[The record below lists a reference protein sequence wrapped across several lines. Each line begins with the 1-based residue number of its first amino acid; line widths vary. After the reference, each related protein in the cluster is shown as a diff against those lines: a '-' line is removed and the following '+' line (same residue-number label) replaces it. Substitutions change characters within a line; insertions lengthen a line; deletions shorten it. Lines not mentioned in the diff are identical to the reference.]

1 MKSDSFDRSLIE
13 NNLASRPPSLVAHY
27 TSINTLI
34 HFLKPVHSGVDGRGG
49 WTSAFA
55 SPIQFLNDRQE
66 LRLGLSTLSRSTSAV
81 KVSSAVAGILQELI
95 LSNGDL
101 RSDPF
106 QMSFSGS
113 PDELGQWRGYGK
125 NGYGCSIQT
134 DIASLNRLSAV
145 SGWVIYDPNAQE
157 NFARTILESI
167 ADLEDPLLIQQ
178 YLSAAASF
186 IKHPGFAQENE
197 YRVIV
202 FPDPEQVKYRP
213 IGDRISQYVDLLENT
228 SLSVNQILIGPA
240 WQLSGLTATEF
251 ENHHVV
257 QPIRRLLNAAKQE
270 SALLMPSSIPY
281 DPE

>member
-1 MKSDSFDRSLIE
+1 MGPPLI
-13 NNLASRPPSLVAHY
+13 
-27 TSINTLI
+27 
-34 HFLKPVHSGVDGRGG
+34 GD
-49 WTSAFA
+49 
-55 SPIQFLNDRQE
+55 
-66 LRLGLSTLSRSTSAV
+66 STLAFV
-81 KVSSAVAGILQELI
+81 LDELVNC
-95 LSNGDL
+95 NGDQKF
-101 RSDPF
+101 DPF

-134 DIASLNRLSAV
+134 DVASLHALSAV
-145 SGWVIYDPNAQE
+145 SGWVIYDQE
-157 NFARTILESI
+157 QQEEFARAVLQSI
-167 ADLEDPLLIQQ
+167 SDIDDPLLIQQ

-202 FPDPEQVKYRP
+202 FPDASQVRYRP
-213 IGDRISQYVDLLENT
+213 VGDRISQHVDLLESK
-228 SLSVNQILIGPA
+228 SLTVNQILVGPA

-257 QPIRRLLNAAKQE
+257 QPIRRLLNAAGQE

>member
-1 MKSDSFDRSLIE
+1 MRSNLFDRSLIE
-13 NNLASRPPSLVAHY
+13 RNLVAPGTPFVAHY
-27 TSINTLI
+27 TSINTLV
-34 HFLKPVHSGVDGRGG
+34 HFLKPVLDSNGAREG

-66 LRLGLSTLSRSTSAV
+66 LRLGLATLSRAATGVGVSTAV
-81 KVSSAVAGILQELI
+81 KGILQELST
-95 LSNGDL
+95 SNGDQ

-134 DIASLNRLSAV
+134 DVSSLHSISAI
-145 SGWVIYDPNAQE
+145 SGCVIYEPVDQDR
-157 NFARTILESI
+157 FAKSVLECI
-167 ADLEDPLLIQQ
+167 AELDDPLLIQQ

-186 IKHPGFAQENE
+186 IKHPGFQQENE

-202 FPDPEQVKYRP
+202 FPDVSTVQYRAV
-213 IGDRISQYVDLLENT
+213 GDRITQYVDLLT
-228 SLSVNQILIGPA
+228 DHPLSVRQILIGPA
-240 WQLSGLTATEF
+240 WQLSTLTATEF

-257 QPIRRLLNAAKQE
+257 QPIRRLLNAARQE